1 VTTPTIPTDAD
12 GLLDTLSDIK
22 KVQAIAEGGAES
34 WQKFAGGFRDAF
46 EARDKG
52 ATTEQIQVEVQ
63 RGLADFFRKH
73 EVENTRKL
81 DYSPNG
87 EGAKTRA
94 ESYNPNAPG
103 APLDK
108 VFNSTAEYL
117 AATWHGQT
125 KQAPL
130 AKLATIRNDY
140 SSTIPADGGFTIP
153 ETLRSTLLQ
162 TSLEGAQIRP
172 RAFVVPMESLRV
184 PFPTLDSTTNAGSV
198 HGGMI
203 AYWTEESGQLT
214 ESQAKFGRI
223 VLEAKKLTGYS
234 EVPNE
239 LFTDSIISFAA
250 FLEQKWPEAITFFEE
265 LAYYSGT
272 GVGEPLGFLSAGNGA
287 LVSVTKETGQ
297 TADTIVWENI
307 IKMYARML
315 PSSLEKAVWIANI
328 ETMPQLATMAQVVGT
343 GGVPVWFTDGAKGM
357 PMTLL
362 GRPIIWTEKASALGD
377 AGDISLVD
385 LSYYLIGD
393 RQQMIMQT
401 SPHYKFQHD
410 QTAVRIIQRVDGR
423 PWLQSAITPAKGSST
438 LSPFVQIAARA

>member
-1 VTTPTIPTDAD
+1 MTAPPIPSTAAD
-12 GLLDTLSDIK
+12 VREILGNPAHLK
-22 KVQAIAEGGAES
+22 AINEGEGGWAG
-34 WQKFAGGFRDAF
+34 WTARFADAF
-46 EARDKG
+46 DARDKG
-52 ATTEQIQVEVQ
+52 ATTEQIQIEVQ

-73 EVENTRKL
+73 EVENSRKI
-81 DYSPNG
+81 DYSPHG
-87 EGAKTRA
+87 DRPATRA
-94 ESYNPNAPG
+94 ENYNPAAPG
-103 APLDK
+103 AALDK
-108 VFNSTAEYL
+108 VFDSTADFL

-125 KQAPL
+125 RQAPL
-130 AKLATIRNDY
+130 AKLASIRNDY

-172 RAFVVPMESLRV
+172 RAFVVPMDSLRV
-184 PFPTLDSTTNAGSV
+184 PFPTIDSTTNAGSV

-203 AYWTEESGQLT
+203 AYWTEESAALT

-265 LAYYSGT
+265 LAYYNGT
-272 GVGEPLGFLSAGNGA
+272 GVGEPTGFLSSGNKS
-287 LVSVTKETGQ
+287 LISVTKETGQ
-297 TADTIVWENI
+297 ANDTIVWENI
-307 IKMYARML
+307 IKMFARML
-315 PSSLEKAVWIANI
+315 PSSLARAVWIANI
-328 ETMPQLATMAQVVGT
+328 ETLPELATMAQVVGT
-343 GGVPVWFTDGAKGM
+343 GGVPVWFTNGAAGM

-377 AGDISLVD
+377 AGDISFVD
-385 LSYYLIGD
+385 LGYYLIGD
-393 RQQMIMQT
+393 RQQMVMTT

-423 PWLQSAITPAKGSST
+423 PWLQSAITPAKGSKT
-438 LSPFVQIAARA
+438 LSPFVQLGAR